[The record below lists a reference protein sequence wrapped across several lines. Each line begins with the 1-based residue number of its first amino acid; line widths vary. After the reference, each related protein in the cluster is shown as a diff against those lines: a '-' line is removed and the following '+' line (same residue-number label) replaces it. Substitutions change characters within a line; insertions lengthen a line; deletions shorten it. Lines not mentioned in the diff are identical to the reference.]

1 MKRLMLFVLCVSL
14 AISQTW
20 AQANRTVTGK
30 VTDAQGN
37 PVIAAAV
44 QVKGTKVGTTT
55 GSDGSFSLSVPSNAT
70 TLVISS
76 LSFKEQEVSIAGL
89 SNVNVSLTESSGA
102 LDEVVVTVPYGTIK
116 KTAFTGS
123 ESTITNRQI

>member
-14 AISQTW
+14 VMSQAF
-20 AQANRTVTGK
+20 AQATRTVTGK

-37 PVIAAAV
+37 PVVAAGV

-55 GSDGSFSLSVPSNAT
+55 GNDGSFSLSVPSSAT
-70 TLVISS
+70 TLLISS
-76 LSFKEQEVSIAGL
+76 VSFKTQEVSIAGV
-89 SNVNVSLTESSGA
+89 SNVNVTLTESIGG

-123 ESTITNRQI
+123 E